1 MPTIIRFA
9 SNGSFSSVTNK
20 RTSSESRQ
28 PRTELLQKMTH
39 AGEHVTGVAY
49 TDDTLVIDFA
59 DNYFYFFL
67 GKPVV
72 SQAAQRINRAGAIEK

>member
-1 MPTIIRFA
+1 
-9 SNGSFSSVTNK
+9 
-20 RTSSESRQ
+20 
-28 PRTELLQKMTH
+28 MTH
-39 AGEHVTGVAY
+39 AGEHVTGGAY